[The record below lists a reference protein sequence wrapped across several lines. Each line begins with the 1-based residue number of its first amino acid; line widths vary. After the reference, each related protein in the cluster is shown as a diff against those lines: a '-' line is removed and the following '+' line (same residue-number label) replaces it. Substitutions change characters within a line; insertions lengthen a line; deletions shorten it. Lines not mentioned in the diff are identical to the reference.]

1 MICAGNMGSFPELV
15 DWEEAA
21 RHARSVAEGGM
32 TGDFRRPYA
41 LSKKGR
47 SLAAL
52 LAYELKGASGYVVA
66 QRNAAFLLEKLRAD
80 GRSGT
85 AGASRFLAGWGA
97 VKAAVA
103 GGDATADESA
113 AALAELSRL
122 AAAGGKEGGTC
133 SGGGGAPPA
142 GVASAGEGKEKD
154 GEGSAAAA
162 AAAAAAFTA
171 RRSRAWLE
179 RAAAQGS
186 IDAMVL
192 LGDLHYYGDVA
203 AADAAAAAAA
213 AAGATSS
220 SGGGTVVALKGGAGD
235 RATRA
240 QEATGRAAAAR
251 WYVAACRA
259 SEGGRSRSRADYR
272 GLASDARA
280 RWNLAWMH
288 LMGAPMGED
297 AKRFR
302 CRRGRGGAALLG
314 GVAAARPHRPG
325 DGARA
330 GPHLRRHAR
339 AGHLAHDAAL
349 DAGRGR
355 RPRRDGHGPAAQAR
369 DELGRQRQERR

>member
-1 MICAGNMGSFPELV
+1 M
-15 DWEEAA
+15 
-21 RHARSVAEGGM
+21 
-32 TGDFRRPYA
+32 
-41 LSKKGR
+41 
-47 SLAAL
+47 
-52 LAYELKGASGYVVA
+52 A

-97 VKAAVA
+97 VKAAAV

-122 AAAGGKEGGTC
+122 AVAGGKEGKEGGTC
-133 SGGGGAPPA
+133 S
-142 GVASAGEGKEKD
+142 AGEGKE
-154 GEGSAAAA
+154 EGGKG
-162 AAAAAAFTA
+162 AAAAAFTA

-192 LGDLHYYGDVA
+192 LGDLHYYGDIA
-203 AADAAAAAAA
+203 AMDAAAAAAA
-213 AAGATSS
+213 DGAAGSG
-220 SGGGTVVALKGGAGD
+220 GGGTVVALKGAGE

-288 LMGAPMGED
+288 LVGAPMGED
-297 AKRFR
+297 AKKFR
-302 CRRGRGGAALLG
+302 CRRGRGGGAAAAGAAVAEEDKKKKKKKEGEEEEEEEDADLVAALHFLEESLQRDRTGLATVLG
-314 GVAAARPHRPG
+314 PVLTSGGTRVLGIWRTMLRWMPGVG
-325 DGARA
+325 DDPVAMATGL
-330 GPHLRRHAR
+330 LRRLGMSWGGSAKST
-339 AGHLAHDAAL
+339 D
-349 DAGRGR
+349 
-355 RPRRDGHGPAAQAR
+355 DG
-369 DELGRQRQERR
+369 